1 MPKYYFYL
9 FDVLKE
15 TLHTFFFFKGWVWA
29 IGSDVNKPNEVVTTS
44 WDKKVKH
51 WDLETLDLLNTYHYH
66 PSPILCLCYE
76 EQVLTTGCYDKIVRR
91 FDMRSGEVVLEVSAH
106 KRSVLSLQINDNYM
120 FSGSEDRNIAIFDLR
135 AGKILTKLAIDSPAL
150 CMNTGSEQGLG
161 YLRVGGKNGSMYVY
175 DISNGSRFTMLNTF
189 DLWSEQKKV
198 TDICNF
204 RGGMMAC
211 SEGGSVRAYT
221 PDRSCTFIKKFDD
234 VHNQMGVTS
243 CCSHGDLMLT
253 GGEDCSVFVWKF
265 LDD

>member
-1 MPKYYFYL
+1 
-9 FDVLKE
+9 
-15 TLHTFFFFKGWVWA
+15 
-29 IGSDVNKPNEVVTTS
+29 VVTTS

-106 KRSVLSLQINDNYM
+106 KRSVLSLQIN
-120 FSGSEDRNIAIFDLR
+120 
-135 AGKILTKLAIDSPAL
+135 
-150 CMNTGSEQGLG
+150 